1 MFIINMFIIVNKNRL
16 LQRKIR
22 STKNL
27 KNDKNNT

>member
-22 STKNL
+22 SIKDL